1 VPNFLIA
8 ATVAGGICKMDGIT
22 ARFSN
27 DYNYRNVLLKN
38 LNYRWRGG
46 GGARLRSRL
55 SKRATSAQSQN
66 QNQA

>member
-27 DYNYRNVLLKN
+27 DYNYRNVLLKI
-38 LNYRWRGG
+38 LIT
-46 GGARLRSRL
+46 GGAG
-55 SKRATSAQSQN
+55 AEAPN
-66 QNQA
+66 